1 MLARNRV
8 HKKLRIFLTGGV
20 YTPYSPCMST
30 PVGGHKNGAC
40 KDELI
45 RIPGLSDRSVKVDC
59 TRPPAGL
66 GILQEVEALNV
77 SAVDSIHWL

>member
-1 MLARNRV
+1 VCTHPTHLV
-8 HKKLRIFLTGGV
+8 CLRQW
-20 YTPYSPCMST
+20 
-30 PVGGHKNGAC
+30 GGHKNGAC